1 MLGIL
6 QAEMTCDK
14 LQDRIETA
22 LVGGLRRSAGLT
34 LLNFTLNLSFSSKR
48 FFDMIQ
54 WLQGTLRGN

>member
-1 MLGIL
+1 
-6 QAEMTCDK
+6 MTCDK